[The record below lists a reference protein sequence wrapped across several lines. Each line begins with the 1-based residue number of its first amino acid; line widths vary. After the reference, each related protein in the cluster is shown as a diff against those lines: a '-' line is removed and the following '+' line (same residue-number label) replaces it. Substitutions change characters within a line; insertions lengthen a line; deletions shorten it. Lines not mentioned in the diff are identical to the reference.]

1 MDKSE
6 IFKDFEVEASIEN
19 LIQKISQKIEEYKSK
34 KDEKTK
40 KELAQL
46 IEDRNKIYNLDEE
59 TIKKYIK
66 S

>member
-40 KELAQL
+40 KELAQ
-46 IEDRNKIYNLDEE
+46 
-59 TIKKYIK
+59 
-66 S
+66 